1 MWEWDGSQMCHG
13 ERIFKKKKIAH
24 QQKESVI
31 WGLEQKLRIVVVT
44 CGSVF

>member
-1 MWEWDGSQMCHG
+1 MWDWDGSQTCHG
-13 ERIFKKKKIAH
+13 ERRFKKKIAH

-44 CGSVF
+44 GGSVC